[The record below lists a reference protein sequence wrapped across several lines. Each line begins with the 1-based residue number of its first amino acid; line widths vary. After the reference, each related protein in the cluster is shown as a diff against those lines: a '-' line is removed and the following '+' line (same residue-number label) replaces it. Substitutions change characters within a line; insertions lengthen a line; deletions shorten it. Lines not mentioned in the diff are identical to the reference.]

1 MTRLVTTRE
10 GQDGPGQ
17 PAAEQSQTRGSVMAT
32 GVLVGGKFRIESRI
46 ARGGQ
51 ASVYLARQ
59 EPLNRPVALKILS
72 PPTYEA
78 TDEEREAFEQRFLLE
93 ARTLAEL
100 DHPNIVT
107 IFDYGETEDGRYYL
121 AMEYITGGR
130 FLDLLKKGHLEPGRA
145 VSLVTQVAQALRYS
159 HKRGVVHRDVKNS
172 NVLVRTLDNGEE
184 QAKVVDF
191 GLVKLSKMD
200 SGLTQT
206 GMILGSPH
214 FMAPEQATGQGVDHR
229 ADIYATGVLLYC
241 GLTGKYPF
249 DGPHATAI
257 ITAHVTRD
265 VPTFATVAP
274 SVVVPEGL
282 EVIVRRCLE
291 KKPSR
296 RYPSMDALI
305 AELAPFHPGSGLEAM
320 SGEFHTLTA
329 GTRVLPKTKDWTMVW
344 VGAVV
349 GSIVAILLAML
360 VGTAYLGFQMR
371 QTEVPDEPSTTAVV
385 PAPQQV
391 APPPVAAPAPVV
403 PAPVVPAPVAAV
415 PPAVAKPVRSKT
427 APPRAR
433 PQRTRKAASRPVPA
447 PIPTRAPDPA
457 PEVSPAPSG
466 GDWGDEDIEAGSDPW
481 E

>member
-1 MTRLVTTRE
+1 MTTGKDTNPNQSKSGVTGSGTRVL
-10 GQDGPGQ
+10 
-17 PAAEQSQTRGSVMAT
+17 AAGT
-32 GVLVGGKFRIESRI
+32 LIGGKFRIENRI

-59 EPLNRPVALKILS
+59 EPLNRAVALKILS
-72 PPTYEA
+72 PPSMEA

-93 ARTLAEL
+93 ARTLAGL

-107 IFDYGETEDGRYYL
+107 IFDYGETDDGRYYL
-121 AMEYITGGR
+121 AMEYIGGGR
-130 FLDLLKKGHLEPGRA
+130 FLDLLKKGHLESGRA
-145 VSLVTQVAQALRYS
+145 VGLVLQVAQALRYA

-172 NVLVRTLDNGEE
+172 NVLVRQLDNGEE

-265 VPTFATVAP
+265 VPTFGALAP
-274 SVVVPEGL
+274 NVRIPDGL
-282 EVIVRRCLE
+282 ENVVRRCLE
-291 KKPSR
+291 KKPGR

-305 AELAPFHPGSGLEAM
+305 ADLIPYHSGSPLEGV

-329 GTRVLPKTKDWTMVW
+329 GQVVVQKRDWTAVW
-344 VGAVV
+344 AGIVV
-349 GSIVAILLAML
+349 GGVIAVLLAML
-360 VGTAYLGFQMR
+360 IA
-371 QTEVPDEPSTTAVV
+371 TAVIGFRMRAETQPTAV
-385 PAPQQV
+385 DVAAEQAEATEPATS
-391 APPPVAAPAPVV
+391 PPVTQPAVAQPPVVEPPAAESPTQRAAPARRSVKRTSPRRVAQ
-403 PAPVVPAPVAAV
+403 PAERPE
-415 PPAVAKPVRSKT
+415 PPARSKPVTPPPEEPKPET
-427 APPRAR
+427 A
-433 PQRTRKAASRPVPA
+433 
-447 PIPTRAPDPA
+447 
-457 PEVSPAPSG
+457 
-466 GDWGDEDIEAGSDPW
+466 GDWSDVDLEGVENPW
-481 E
+481 D